1 MERPRTQSALVFDH
15 LVLRTTTEE
24 AAIDH
29 LRQALNQGHS
39 RGKKDDCQLPVA
51 SPGSI
56 WIKTSAPFPM
66 PASLSEARA
75 KRSKGK
81 APSLKARPATSS
93 PALAAKSKTPPS
105 SRKPVAATWSVENKN
120 HWKPNPRALPWAAV
134 ECPFGAL
141 EHGISSANGATH
153 DSLGQPP

>member
-1 MERPRTQSALVFDH
+1 MERLMTQSALVFDH

-66 PASLSEARA
+66 PAS
-75 KRSKGK
+75 
-81 APSLKARPATSS
+81 
-93 PALAAKSKTPPS
+93 
-105 SRKPVAATWSVENKN
+105 
-120 HWKPNPRALPWAAV
+120 
-134 ECPFGAL
+134 
-141 EHGISSANGATH
+141 
-153 DSLGQPP
+153 